1 MNSDTHMYPL
11 SFYYSNID
19 DTDLIF
25 EFGGGIPQ
33 TCFLKWCLGMN
44 PTTHLLSFHLALY
57 SGINAHSMNP
67 YSVYFFN
74 PILDYMA
81 RNNIC
86 HNLHHT
92 VQLDYYTGIPFKQF
106 VSAETRRKDI
116 ERYNKDMKTQFPSDV

>member
-1 MNSDTHMYPL
+1 
-11 SFYYSNID
+11 
-19 DTDLIF
+19 
-25 EFGGGIPQ
+25 
-33 TCFLKWCLGMN
+33 
-44 PTTHLLSFHLALY
+44 
-57 SGINAHSMNP
+57 MNP

-106 VSAETRRKDI
+106 LSGETRRKDI